1 MSIHPR
7 RTCRRRVAVASLALA
22 VAGCGVGGQR
32 HATVIPS
39 GDLPL
44 IETPTQST
52 SVSPSPSDAV
62 TAPSS
67 PVPSSATPSGPPPL
81 APTSTI
87 YLISNNAL
95 VAEFRPR
102 TQVSTLDRL
111 IRTLLQG
118 PTDAEAS
125 RGISTA
131 INSAP
136 TLNRVT
142 VVNSI
147 AKIDLSKSFGD
158 IRPPDQVLATA
169 QVVMT
174 AVSFPG
180 VDAVLFSL
188 DGNPASAPLA
198 DGTLVSQP
206 LTYWD
211 YASLLAGASQPPSPA
226 ASGR

>member
-1 MSIHPR
+1 MISRIR
-7 RTCRRRVAVASLALA
+7 VGVGAVVAVLLL
-22 VAGCGVGGQR
+22 AGCGVGSQR

-39 GDLPL
+39 GELGL
-44 IETPTQST
+44 FETS
-52 SVSPSPSDAV
+52 SSSPSPSAAV
-62 TAPSS
+62 TAPPSPMPSVASS
-67 PVPSSATPSGPPPL
+67 PVSPVISGPPSV

-87 YLISNNAL
+87 YLVSNNAL

-102 TQVSTLDRL
+102 NQTSTLDRL

-131 INSAP
+131 INTSP
-136 TLNRVT
+136 TLNRIT
-142 VVNSI
+142 IVNSI
-147 AKIDLSKSFGD
+147 ATIDLSKSFAD
-158 IRPPDQVLATA
+158 IRPPDQVLAAA

-180 VDAVLFSL
+180 VDAVQISL
-188 DGNPASAPLA
+188 DGQPASLPLA
-198 DGTLVSQP
+198 DGTVATQP

-211 YASLLAGASQPPSPA
+211 YASLLAGATRSP
-226 ASGR
+226 

>member
-1 MSIHPR
+1 MISRIR
-7 RTCRRRVAVASLALA
+7 AGLCAAVAVLVLT
-22 VAGCGVGGQR
+22 GCGVGSQR

-39 GDLPL
+39 GDLGL
-44 IETPTQST
+44 FDT
-52 SVSPSPSDAV
+52 SSPSASPSPSPSPSEAV
-62 TAPSS
+62 TLPPSEASSLAS
-67 PVPSSATPSGPPPL
+67 PAISGPPPV

-87 YLISNNAL
+87 YLVANNAL

-102 TQVSTLDRL
+102 NQTSTLDRL

-131 INSAP
+131 INTSP
-136 TLNRVT
+136 TLNRIT

-147 AKIDLSKSFGD
+147 ATIDLSKSFAD
-158 IRPPDQVLATA
+158 IRPPDQVLAAA
-169 QVVMT
+169 QVVMS

-180 VDAVLFSL
+180 VDAVQITL
-188 DGNPASAPLA
+188 DGQPASLPLA
-198 DGTLVSQP
+198 DGTVATQP

-211 YASLLAGASQPPSPA
+211 YASLLAGATESP
-226 ASGR
+226 